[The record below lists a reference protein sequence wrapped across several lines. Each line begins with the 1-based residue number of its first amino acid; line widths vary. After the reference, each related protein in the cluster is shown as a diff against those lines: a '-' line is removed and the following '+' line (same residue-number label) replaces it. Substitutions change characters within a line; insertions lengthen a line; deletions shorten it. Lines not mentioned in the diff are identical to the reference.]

1 MQQVEGLTGED
12 GGTYFVDQTG
22 QYYYQASGDDTPVL
36 TQVQIQEVSE
46 GDGQLEE
53 APNDNQYQE
62 IEELEHGDTEN
73 QVNNALFHLFLEF
86 GIIVRYFIQII
97 SNEL

>member
-12 GGTYFVDQTG
+12 GGTYFVDQAG

-46 GDGQLEE
+46 ADGNIDEGSQEG
-53 APNDNQYQE
+53 QYQE
-62 IEELEHGDTEN
+62 IEDLEQVSSDN
-73 QVNNALFHLFLEF
+73 QVF
-86 GIIVRYFIQII
+86 
-97 SNEL
+97 

>member
-22 QYYYQASGDDTPVL
+22 QYYYQAAGDDTPVL

-46 GDGQLEE
+46 GDGTEEGSQAQYETISQLDS
-53 APNDNQYQE
+53 DN
-62 IEELEHGDTEN
+62 N
-73 QVNNALFHLFLEF
+73 VNN
-86 GIIVRYFIQII
+86 
-97 SNEL
+97 